1 MPESLADFSIDL
13 VLAVRQPLSAPTW
26 AKPRV
31 IFLSDLS
38 PPAPAPAP
46 PLLLPQAVSK
56 LSASIPDVTATT
68 DLLYTAFSFER
79 DSVHITRSVIDNKSV
94 VKTERSHFRNVTGSN
109 V

>member
-1 MPESLADFSIDL
+1 MPAVLAEPWIDL
-13 VLAVRQPLSAPTW
+13 VFAVRQPLSAPTW

-31 IFLSDLS
+31 IFLSALS
-38 PPAPAPAP
+38 PPPAPASP

-94 VKTERSHFRNVTGSN
+94 VKTERSHFRNVTASN
-109 V
+109 A